1 MPIDHPGT
9 PPLTSANAL
18 LLWLARRQRLTLVI
32 AVLFGVARNLSTAA
46 IPLVLGRALD
56 AGLTDG
62 LSAATWWGAGAV
74 LLVGV
79 AATLTSAYGH
89 LFETLAWVY
98 GTFHTGRLVGHHV
111 TRIGPNVTRRAA
123 TGEVVATITNDTFH
137 IGNVFEM
144 AQRFVGSLAGVL
156 FVALVLLRS
165 SVVLGVV
172 VLVGMPLVS
181 VLVALLVRPL
191 QTRQRVQREAQ
202 GRLGALATDTV
213 AGLRVLRGIGGEDV
227 FTDRYATRSQEVRA
241 AGVSVATIAA
251 SMRGLQVLLPGL
263 FVAFVVWFGAHLAL
277 SGEMSPGDL
286 VALFGYTTYLA
297 APLQAFTQFIQLL
310 VRARVGADKVIRVV
324 GTGPSAGTLAES
336 EAADERP
343 WPAPATTGARLV
355 DPTSGF
361 VAEAGTFVAVVSDP
375 PEDANALAAR
385 LGRLLDPER
394 SDLGLVDPALV
405 PDASEPLPGP
415 DRPDADRPGTDRS
428 PATLD
433 GTPVDRLPVAEVR
446 ERVVVA
452 GSTPELFAGTLRET
466 LDVRDRGDDDELLG
480 ALAAADAQD
489 VLDSVGGTLDG
500 EIAEKGRSL
509 SGGQRQRVAL
519 ARALLTEAPALVLV
533 EPTSAVDA
541 HTEARIS
548 ATLAARRAGRTT
560 VVVTTSPLV
569 LEHADSVAFLDGGR
583 VTAHAPHTELA
594 RRAHEGDPAA
604 RRYRSVVTR
613 TTADDEQEAVR

>member
-1 MPIDHPGT
+1 MPTDHPGS
-9 PPLTSANAL
+9 PPLTGANAFL
-18 LLWLARRQRLTLVI
+18 AWLARRQRLTLLV
-32 AVLFGVARNLSTAA
+32 AVLFGVARNVATAG

-56 AGLTDG
+56 TGLTDG

-79 AATLTSAYGH
+79 AAALTSAYGH
-89 LFETLAWVY
+89 LFETMSWVY

-111 TRIGPNVTRRAA
+111 TRIGPNVTRNAA
-123 TGEVVATITNDTFH
+123 TGEVVASVTNDTFH

-156 FVALVLLRS
+156 FVAVVLLQT
-165 SVVLGVV
+165 SVQLGLAVLI
-172 VLVGMPLVS
+172 GMPVVS
-181 VLVALLVRPL
+181 AAVALLVRPM
-191 QTRQRVQREAQ
+191 QRRQWAQREAQ

-251 SMRGLQVLLPGL
+251 LMRGLQVLLPGL

-277 SGEMSPGDL
+277 SGDMSPGDL

-297 APLQAFTQFIQLL
+297 APLQAFTQFVQLL

-336 EAADERP
+336 EAADDRP
-343 WPAPATTGARLV
+343 WPGPARSGAGLT

-361 VAEAGTFVAVVSDP
+361 AAEPGTFVAVVSDP
-375 PEDANALAAR
+375 PEDASALAAR
-385 LGRLLDPER
+385 LGRLLDPDR
-394 SDLGLVDPALV
+394 SDLGLVDPTLV
-405 PDASEPLPGP
+405 PDATDPL
-415 DRPDADRPGTDRS
+415 PGTDRATAPPS
-428 PATLD
+428 PVLLD
-433 GTPVDRLPVAEVR
+433 GTPVDELAVAEVR

-452 GSTPELFAGTLRET
+452 GSSPELFAGTLRET
-466 LDVRDRGDDDELLG
+466 LDVRDRGDDTALLD
-480 ALAAADAQD
+480 ALAAADGQD
-489 VLDSVGGTLDG
+489 VLDSVGGALDG

-541 HTEARIS
+541 HTEARIA
-548 ATLAARRAGRTT
+548 ATLVRRRAGRTT
-560 VVVTTSPLV
+560 VVVTSSPLV
-569 LEHADSVAFLDGGR
+569 LEHADDVAFLDGGR
-583 VTAHAPHTELA
+583 VTVQAPHAELA
-594 RRAHEGDPAA
+594 RRAREGDAAA
-604 RRYRSVVTR
+604 RRYRAVVTR
-613 TTADDEQEAVR
+613 STADDEQEAVR